1 MGELC
6 KRTEEWRVADEAE
19 AKALIEKA
27 KAERDDW
34 KARKEQ
40 CG

>member
-27 KAERDDW
+27 KADEAIEGYEL
-34 KARKEQ
+34 KS
-40 CG
+40 